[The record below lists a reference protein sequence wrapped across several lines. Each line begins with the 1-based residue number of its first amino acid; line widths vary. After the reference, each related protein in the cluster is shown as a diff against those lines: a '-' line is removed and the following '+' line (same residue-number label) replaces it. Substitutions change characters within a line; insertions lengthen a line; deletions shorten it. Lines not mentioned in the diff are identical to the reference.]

1 MKNRFFPI
9 ASIFAGALLAFAPAP
24 KTDLQFSL
32 KEGMTYQQQ
41 VTVEVQTVQMIMGQ
55 ENASTSEMRLTTYF
69 EVSETKDKSAIYDLW
84 YGEMTAIVQANG
96 MEQKMSS
103 ADPNDEL
110 SQLLGKM
117 VEEKFQAEIDY
128 KGEITAVTGLEEMIL
143 SLAGESENNMATE
156 VGGSY
161 GEAGLLRNMDM
172 VLSVFPEGPV
182 KKGDT
187 WTSRQLSNTGFPLF
201 IDNTFTL
208 KQVKG
213 DMAEI
218 EVSADIVLD
227 TDNAN
232 FSLQGMEA
240 TFFLEGVR
248 KGTLMMEVS
257 TGWVTSAIFD
267 DDIAGSITISEM
279 ADFPEGL
286 TIPIES
292 KSKTTISGSA
302 Q

>member
-1 MKNRFFPI
+1 MKNKI
-9 ASIFAGALLAFAPAP
+9 IVAAAILTGALLAFAPAP
-24 KTDLQFSL
+24 KTELIFSL
-32 KEGMTYQQQ
+32 KKGMTYQQQ
-41 VTVEVQTVQMIMGQ
+41 VTVDVQTVQMIMGQ

-69 EVSETKDKSAIYDLW
+69 ELAETKDNSALYDMW
-84 YGEMTAIVQANG
+84 YGEMTAIVKANG

-110 SQLLGKM
+110 SQLLAKM
-117 VEEKFQAEIDY
+117 VNEKFQAEIDH
-128 KGEITAVTGLEEMIL
+128 KGDITSVTGLEEMIG
-143 SLAGESENNMATE
+143 SMADESENGLANE
-156 VGGSY
+156 IGGSY

-187 WTSRQLSNTGFPLF
+187 WKSRQLSNTGFPLF

-213 DMAEI
+213 DVAEI
-218 EVSADIVLD
+218 EVNADIVLD
-227 TDNAN
+227 TENAN

-248 KGTLMMEVS
+248 TGTLMMEVS
-257 TGWVTSAIFD
+257 TGWVQSATFD

-292 KSKTTISGSA
+292 KSKTTIIGSA